1 MPAYLVFFLCLV
13 SITVIDAD
21 RQIIPNWIIYPTIFT
36 SIPLLALAAL
46 AGDDWDRFG
55 HALIGAAAAWTTLFL
70 IHMISPGGM
79 GFGDVRLSF
88 VLGLFLGWISLL
100 HVFTGMFLGVLIIC
114 AFGIVL
120 AVLRLRSLKKHMAFG
135 PFLALGSDP
144 GRLRRRGHQPLVAG
158 IAFRPREQVPDG
170 VAPAVRPQEA
180 AAAAA
185 DTAARPQDGSW
196 RPAPRG
202 RRGAQLPRRASS
214 ACDADYSSKRPA
226 KRANAAPWGSRATAM
241 RPAGG
246 MSIGGT
252 TTRPPSSVIRAA
264 VASVSAVPKY
274 GTQWERVSGIMPPL
288 RLSPLKMPQY
298 GVSSGPTDSNR
309 QPKTPV

>member
-1 MPAYLVFFLCLV
+1 MTTVVTVLCALLGVPGGMFANLLIDRVPDRQSLRPLPALETLTRGVRQVLVIVVTVALFAGAALRFDGGWVVPAYLVFFLCLI

-55 HALIGAAAAWTTLFL
+55 DALIGAAAAWTTLFL
-70 IHMISPGGM
+70 IHMISPAGM

-135 PFLALGSDP
+135 PFLALGSTLAVFA
-144 GRLRRRGHQPLVAG
+144 GEAINRWWRG
-158 IAFRPREQVPDG
+158 
-170 VAPAVRPQEA
+170 
-180 AAAAA
+180 
-185 DTAARPQDGSW
+185 
-196 RPAPRG
+196 
-202 RRGAQLPRRASS
+202 
-214 ACDADYSSKRPA
+214 
-226 KRANAAPWGSRATAM
+226 
-241 RPAGG
+241 
-246 MSIGGT
+246 
-252 TTRPPSSVIRAA
+252 
-264 VASVSAVPKY
+264 
-274 GTQWERVSGIMPPL
+274 
-288 RLSPLKMPQY
+288 
-298 GVSSGPTDSNR
+298 
-309 QPKTPV
+309 